1 MFFNLQSRY
10 ILFQVLSG
18 NKYIEKKFFDG
29 IIQEEFFD
37 KANDNKICF
46 PLDLYSAA
54 SYYDIGQQLNPRYSN
69 VFIKKDQDDQEVY
82 LSVLKQD
89 EWDPSVWTHER
100 AILENLDKE
109 KN

>member
-1 MFFNLQSRY
+1 MSIWRDVINKDKAIKLDNEEEITMKMFFNLQSRY

-54 SYYDIGQQLNPRYSN
+54 SFYDIG
-69 VFIKKDQDDQEVY
+69 
-82 LSVLKQD
+82 
-89 EWDPSVWTHER
+89 
-100 AILENLDKE
+100 
-109 KN
+109 